1 VRPHGEQRV
10 AAGPR
15 RAARVAKAE
24 AQRRGVAGDED
35 AGVERVAEQLAARAE
50 RELTRLLARPRRR
63 TRPRAGRRTPRP
75 VPNDERWSTRQLD
88 NDMQAGYLVSQLA
101 RNAIILYYLNSQLQV
116 AHGPR

>member
-1 VRPHGEQRV
+1 MRPHGEQRV

-63 TRPRAGRRTPRP
+63 YATPGRAKNT
-75 VPNDERWSTRQLD
+75 
-88 NDMQAGYLVSQLA
+88 QASA
-101 RNAIILYYLNSQLQV
+101 KR
-116 AHGPR
+116 